1 MGLDSLLQQNM
12 QDAGL
17 AGIDRLAGNA
27 MYPQSHMDKTQYAVP
42 TQMPTSAEVMRSDYD
57 APTAP
62 YTGMQP
68 QMMAKGGIA
77 SIPRYDGEDGSLV
90 ETPVE
95 PTAPPTMAELATQ
108 LNEYYRSNQNYDD
121 LYKQFAATKEQD
133 PKEWYKHQ
141 LAFLGGQQ
149 GWQIGQNTSERNA
162 ALQPQI
168 EDTIAQAKS
177 VGLDEKEITNVLGSS
192 AQAANA
198 ENQRRIIAQQ
208 QAGGGAM
215 GMTPKD
221 YLTVAAI
228 LGGGA
233 AAAYFA
239 PAAAA
244 TGALE
249 AGGALTTAEL
259 LGGAGGAFV
268 PTAGSGAS
276 FVLPEALSAAGTT
289 LGGSTAAGADI
300 FGGLAGTEGA
310 YGSLTAAEQAAQ
322 LTGAAGG
329 MGPTYAELGY
339 TGIGTPETMK
349 AIAAA
354 DAAAKAAEGG
364 MTAKQAMNLY
374 RGANMLNSAFGGGEA
389 QAGYGAMPTV
399 AAPATIPNIT
409 RSGVT
414 GYYGAAE
421 APDYRSIMALQ
432 KTPYLSKI
440 RGGYGETAF
449 AAGGIAD
456 LGSYSDGGRLLK
468 GPGDGMSDHI
478 PAKIGDAQPARLA
491 DGEFVVPADVVSH
504 LGNGSTDA
512 GAKQLYAMMDK
523 VRKARTGNKK
533 QGKQINPSKF
543 LP

>member
-1 MGLDSLLQQNM
+1 MGIESLLQQNM
-12 QDAGL
+12 QSAGL

-27 MYPQSHMDKTQYAVP
+27 MYPQSYMDKTQYAVP
-42 TQMPTSAEVMRSDYD
+42 SQMPTSAEVMRSDYD
-57 APTAP
+57 SPTQP

-77 SIPRYDGEDGSLV
+77 TLRYDEGGE
-90 ETPVE
+90 T
-95 PTAPPTMAELATQ
+95 TAPEEQKPLTMSELAAQ
-108 LNEYYRSNQNYDD
+108 LNEAYRSNVNYDD
-121 LYKQFAATKEQD
+121 IWKQFEATREQD
-133 PKEWYKHQ
+133 PQEWYKKQ
-141 LAFLGGQQ
+141 LGFLGGQQ
-149 GWQIGQNTSERNA
+149 GWQIGQNTGERA
-162 ALQPQI
+162 EALQPQI
-168 EDTIAQAKS
+168 QDTINQAKLA
-177 VGLDEKEITNVLGSS
+177 GLKEEEINAILGGSS
-192 AQAANA
+192 QEANA
-198 ENQRRIIAQQ
+198 ANQRRIAEEAAQGKGWVNQ
-208 QAGGGAM
+208 TIPGGW
-215 GMTPKD
+215 T
-221 YLTVAAI
+221 TV
-228 LGGGA
+228 GA
-233 AAAYFA
+233 AAAL
-239 PAAAA
+239 AAAPYLA
-244 TGALE
+244 PELFASMGAAE
-249 AGGALTTAEL
+249 GAGALTTTEL

-276 FVLPEALSAAGTT
+276 FILPAAAELAGGAGALTTAELMGGAGGAFVPAEGASFVLPEGLSAINPATGLSWEAT
-289 LGGSTAAGADI
+289 GSGYAAGA
-300 FGGLAGTEGA
+300 GA
-310 YGSLTAAEQAAQ
+310 
-322 LTGAAGG
+322 
-329 MGPTYAELGY
+329 PV
-339 TGIGTPETMK
+339 
-349 AIAAA
+349 
-354 DAAAKAAEGG
+354 AEGG
-364 MTAKQAMNLY
+364 MSAKQAMNLY
-374 RGANMLNSAFGGGEA
+374 RGANMLNSAFGGGET
-389 QAGYGAMPTV
+389 QAGYGAAPI
-399 AAPATIPNIT
+399 ASAPATIPNIT

-421 APDYRSIMALQ
+421 APDYRTAMALQ
-432 KTPYLSKI
+432 RTPYLSRL